1 MNLNALLAFAVLV
14 TGCIVTSIVFHKR
27 KDLSSRL
34 FAFSLFSLNY
44 TVLLIF
50 LFESKYILYVPFFF
64 RTAPLF
70 YYLIVPSF
78 YMYLIFT
85 LKKRDHLHWTDSL
98 HLLPA
103 IIYFIDYIP
112 LFLSTPAHKL
122 QLINTLIAH
131 NENAVLNFG
140 EGWMMPPRVHF
151 LGPVIIGLVYLFFA
165 AKVLLH
171 YYRFSIEHNK
181 KLGIL
186 RWLVT
191 ATSLYFL
198 LEISSLVIFL
208 FAVANQWLLTT
219 VCIMVIFF
227 TISLILF
234 SEPYLLYGRYFNATY
249 SGNENT
255 KKHKQLILPEERIHE
270 LRQLFE
276 NYITKQYYLH
286 QNTNLKQVA
295 NHLNTQPYVLSTF
308 INHVYRM
315 HFNDVINLHR
325 IKYIEEGLTNKKW
338 ETLTLEAIA
347 GKAGFNNRIT
357 FLSAFKKFTGITPTQ
372 YIKKLRS
379 EKTIDAD
386 IGESPGPM
394 PIRNQ
399 S

>member
-1 MNLNALLAFAVLV
+1 MNLNALLSFAVLV
-14 TGCIVTSIVFHKR
+14 TGCIVTSIVFYKH
-27 KDLSSRL
+27 KDLASRL

-50 LFESKYILYVPFFF
+50 LFESRYILYVPFFF

-78 YMYLIFT
+78 YLYLVFV
-85 LKKRDHLHWTDSL
+85 LKKRSHLHWKDAL

-112 LFLSTPAHKL
+112 LFISTPEYKL

-131 NENAVLNFG
+131 DGNALLKFG
-140 EGWMMPPRVHF
+140 EGWIMPARVHF
-151 LGPVIIGLVYLFFA
+151 LGPVVIGLVYLFLATKILF
-165 AKVLLH
+165 H

-191 ATSLYFL
+191 ATALYFL
-198 LEISSLVIFL
+198 LEIASLAIFL
-208 FAVANQWLLTT
+208 FALANQWLLTT
-219 VCIMVIFF
+219 ISIMVIFF

-249 SGNENT
+249 SGNENG
-255 KKHKQLILPEERIHE
+255 KKNKQLHLPEEKINE
-270 LRQLFE
+270 LQQLFE

-286 QNTNLKQVA
+286 PHTNLKQVA
-295 NHLNTQPYVLSTF
+295 GHLNTQPYVLSTF

-315 HFNDVINLHR
+315 HFNDLINLHR
-325 IKYIEEGLTNKKW
+325 IKYIEDGLTTKKW

-357 FLSAFKKFTGITPTQ
+357 FLTAFKKFTGITPTQ
-372 YIKKLRS
+372 YMKKLRGT
-379 EKTIDAD
+379 KNHIQKKAND
-386 IGESPGPM
+386 
-394 PIRNQ
+394 
-399 S
+399 

>member
-1 MNLNALLAFAVLV
+1 MNLSALLSFAVLV
-14 TGCIVTSIVFHKR
+14 TGCIVISIVFYKH

-44 TVLLIF
+44 AVLLIF

-78 YMYLIFT
+78 YLYLVFV
-85 LKKRDHLHWTDSL
+85 LKKRNGLHWTDAL

-103 IIYFIDYIP
+103 TVYFIDYVP
-112 LFLSTPAHKL
+112 LFLSTPEYKL

-131 NENAVLNFG
+131 DENSLLKFG
-140 EGWMMPPRVHF
+140 EGWIMPARVHF
-151 LGPVIIGLVYLFFA
+151 LAPVIIGLVYLFFA
-165 AKVLLH
+165 AKILLH

-198 LEISSLVIFL
+198 LEITSLVIFQ
-208 FAVANQWLLTT
+208 FALPNQWMLTT
-219 VCIMVIFF
+219 MCIMVIFF

-249 SGNENT
+249 SGNENI
-255 KKHKQLILPEERIHE
+255 KKHKQLNLPEEKIHE
-270 LRQLFE
+270 LQQLFE
-276 NYITKQYYLH
+276 NYIKKQSYLH
-286 QNTNLKQVA
+286 QHTNLKQVA
-295 NHLNTQPYVLSTF
+295 SQLDTQPYVLSTF

-325 IKYIEEGLTNKKW
+325 IKYIEDGLTNKKW
-338 ETLTLEAIA
+338 ESLTLEAIA

-357 FLSAFKKFTGITPTQ
+357 FLTAFKKFTGTTPTQ
-372 YIKKLRS
+372 YIKKLRV
-379 EKTIDAD
+379 KK
-386 IGESPGPM
+386 
-394 PIRNQ
+394 NQ
-399 S
+399 TENKAGN